1 MDIQCCDCTC
11 QILFSDGSF
20 KEGAAAPMSLF
31 EKIKEN
37 PMLIV
42 AVVIAMLAFFGI
54 IVWFYAA
61 LDAQMKAL
69 EAGAVY

>member
-1 MDIQCCDCTC
+1 
-11 QILFSDGSF
+11 
-20 KEGAAAPMSLF
+20 MSLF